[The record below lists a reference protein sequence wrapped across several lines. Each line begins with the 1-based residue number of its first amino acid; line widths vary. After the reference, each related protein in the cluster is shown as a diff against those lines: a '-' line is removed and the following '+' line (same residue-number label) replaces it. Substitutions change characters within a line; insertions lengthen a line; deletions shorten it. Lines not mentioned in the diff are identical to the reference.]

1 MTFANAKKLQSGD
14 EVIIKCGRRPF
25 SCLRVVEVLIE
36 GKNVFAYCED
46 GNSYHHRELK

>member
-14 EVIIKCGRRPF
+14 EVIIKCGRHPS

-36 GKNVFAYCED
+36 DKNVFAYCED